1 MKLFGV
7 QWPWPTGGRGV
18 RATTQRKTKMDE
30 DEFNIEALTK
40 QRKAKEDRQK
50 AEAVKAAGGDAELE
64 AILLQ
69 TQQVKKETL
78 DSTQRSVKMLNET
91 ISVADR
97 TNEKLTAQGEQLDR
111 IAATSERADA
121 NANES
126 YQHAKDLHK
135 FKGFLPVSLSNA
147 FKGKDKK
154 EQDRQ
159 LDEARKQHESA
170 KSARSPT
177 DTSPPGQAASG
188 PKKAQYADETEQ
200 QINDNLD
207 DISAG
212 LAHLK
217 TSGLT
222 MQQKMK
228 EQEATMTYIEKTTAH
243 TDYTIG
249 SAGRKIKEF
258 E

>member
-1 MKLFGV
+1 
-7 QWPWPTGGRGV
+7 
-18 RATTQRKTKMDE
+18 MDE

-40 QRKAKEDRQK
+40 QKQAKDARQR
-50 AEAVKAAGGDAELE
+50 AEAVKAAGGDPELE

-69 TQQVKKETL
+69 TQEVKKETL

-91 ISVADR
+91 IAVADR
-97 TNEKLTAQGEQLDR
+97 TNEKLAVQGEQLER
-111 IAATSERADA
+111 ISQTAERADQ
-121 NANES
+121 NANDS
-126 YQHAKDLHK
+126 YQSARELHK
-135 FKGFLPVSLSNA
+135 HKGLMPFSIKQA

-159 LDEARKQHESA
+159 LA
-170 KSARSPT
+170 SARDEYSAAKGSRAGSPAER
-177 DTSPPGQAASG
+177 SPPGQAASG
-188 PKKAQYADETEQ
+188 PKKQYADETEQ

-207 DISAG
+207 EISSG

-217 TSGLT
+217 TAGLS
-222 MQQKMK
+222 MQTQMK
-228 EQEATMTYIEKTTAH
+228 QQESTLTYIDKTTAH
-243 TDYTIG
+243 TDYTIN